1 MDRFCDWSDFSSWPV
16 QLRDTFA
23 WKKALEAMI
32 KIIESTI
39 GARDPYTVYHQQRV
53 AQLAFSIGSQIGLPE
68 DRLRILYLA
77 ATIHDLGKIGVP
89 EAILNKPGKLTD
101 IEFAMIKKHPKLAFE
116 ILQPLQFCEPI
127 VQIIV
132 QHHERMNGSGYPHGL
147 TGEDILLEAR
157 ILGVADVVEA
167 MSSHRPYRPSLGLD
181 LALSEISQNKGVFYD
196 AAVVEACFK
205 LYEEVIRER
214 QRSAKP
220 RPEYPIAYDYAYQA
234 WK

>member
-1 MDRFCDWSDFSSWPV
+1 MNRFCDWSDFSSWPV

-23 WKKALEAMI
+23 WKRALEAII
-32 KIIESTI
+32 KIIESAI

-53 AQLAFSIGSQIGLPE
+53 AQLAFSIGSQIGLSE
-68 DRLRILYLA
+68 DRLQILYLA

-116 ILQPLQFCEPI
+116 ILQPLRFCEPI

-196 AAVVEACFK
+196 AAVVEACFE
-205 LYEEVIRER
+205 LYEEVMRER

-220 RPEYPIAYDYAYQA
+220 CPDYPITYDYAYQA